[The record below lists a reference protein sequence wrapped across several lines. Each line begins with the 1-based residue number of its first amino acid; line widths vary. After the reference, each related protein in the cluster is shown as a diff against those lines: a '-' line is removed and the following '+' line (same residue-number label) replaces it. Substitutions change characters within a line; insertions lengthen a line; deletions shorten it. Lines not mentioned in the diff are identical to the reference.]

1 MGYCERSLPHRFIS
15 RRSDKLLSASLSC
28 THSLF
33 VYSPMRLLSPQ
44 EAPATSIAAK
54 A

>member
-1 MGYCERSLPHRFIS
+1 MPEMGYCERSLPHRFIS
-15 RRSDKLLSASLSC
+15 RRSGKLLSAV
-28 THSLF
+28 SLF